1 MYKYIDLTVEVYE
14 EYFEISFFESESPS
28 EFNYGHSLQYSRGR
42 GRPKSDGC
50 TCKRRGGNLKFLIC
64 ALYVSKLS
72 QTNYL
77 QISDSSFVAGLQ
89 VIFFFF
95 CFFWIQQYFKK
106 YTKKPVT
113 KIYVTSCA
121 GKTLCRK
128 CFDTVKLHSRV
139 PGGIF
144 RIFVLEMVIRM
155 HP

>member
-1 MYKYIDLTVEVYE
+1 MISLLRFIRNISKYHFSGERVLLNSIMDIHYSTAEGGADQNRMAVHVRGGAVIWSFWFVHCMYQSYCRLIIYRFQIHLLLLVYKL
-14 EYFEISFFESESPS
+14 YSFF
-28 EFNYGHSLQYSRGR
+28 
-42 GRPKSDGC
+42 
-50 TCKRRGGNLKFLIC
+50 
-64 ALYVSKLS
+64 
-72 QTNYL
+72 
-77 QISDSSFVAGLQ
+77 FVF
-89 VIFFFF
+89 V
-95 CFFWIQQYFKK
+95 WIQQYFKK

-155 HP
+155 HPW